1 MCGIAGVFNRDGS
14 PADSSLAG
22 KMIQR
27 LRHRGPDACG
37 VASQG
42 AAALG
47 HARLS
52 IIDIAGGQQPMS
64 LGDGHLSITFN
75 GEIYNYVELREELK
89 QQGCTF
95 RTQSDTEVILHLYA
109 RDGID
114 CVRHLNGQ
122 WAFAIWDSISQSLF
136 LSRDR
141 MGVRPLF
148 HTQVDGTFLFASE
161 IKALFGHPRV
171 ERAID
176 PLGMDQCF
184 TLWAPVPPRTAFKHI
199 AELPP
204 GCSLRVSA
212 GKAEQFRHWEANYP
226 SPVAA
231 TEKASAEELLSLLV
245 EATRLRLRAD
255 VPVAAYLSGGI
266 DSTAIASIATRFTGR
281 HLRTFSVSFDDP
293 EFDESTY
300 QRQAAEWLGTEHENV
315 RCSTSDIGEIFPEVV
330 WHAERPLFRTAAAPM
345 FLLSRL
351 VRDRGYKV
359 VLTGEGADEILG
371 GYDIFKETK
380 IRQFCAAMPNSRLR
394 PLLLRRLY
402 PYLPGLQT
410 QSDHYLRAFFGATPA
425 DCSDPFFSH
434 TPRWTSAAR
443 LRMFYSQ
450 DLRATLENQPC
461 AIDAMRALLPP
472 EHGEWDPFT
481 RAQFIETA
489 HLLPGYILSSQGDRV
504 AMAHGVEG
512 RYPFLDPRVVA
523 FAASLPPT
531 LKMKSLQEKY
541 LLKRAVAGLVPE
553 GVLRRTKQ
561 PYRAPDAVSFFGG
574 ETAAGYVEDLLTPAR
589 IHSDG
594 LFDAPAVAALLA
606 KARAGRATTARDNA
620 AFVGILSTQLLVDRF
635 IRNSN

>member
-1 MCGIAGVFNRDGS
+1 
-14 PADSSLAG
+14 
-22 KMIQR
+22 
-27 LRHRGPDACG
+27 
-37 VASQG
+37 
-42 AAALG
+42 
-47 HARLS
+47 LS

-64 LGDGHLSITFN
+64 LADGRLSITFN
-75 GEIYNYVELREELK
+75 GEIYNYLELREELK

-95 RTQSDTEVILHLYA
+95 RTQSDTEVILHLYS
-109 RDGID
+109 RDGAD

-122 WAFAIWDSISQSLF
+122 WAFAIWDSMAQTLF

-161 IKALFGHPRV
+161 IKGLFAHAGV

-176 PLGMDQCF
+176 PLGIDQCF

-204 GCSLRVSA
+204 GCSLRISA
-212 GKAEQFRHWEANYP
+212 ETKEQLRHWQATYP
-226 SPVAA
+226 SSDAA
-231 TEKASAEELLSLLV
+231 TESERAEELLSLLV
-245 EATRLRLRAD
+245 QATRLRLRAD

-266 DSTAIASIATRFTGR
+266 DSTTIAAISTRFAAR
-281 HLRTFSVSFDDP
+281 PIRTFSVSFDDP
-293 EFDESTY
+293 EFDESAY
-300 QRQAAEWLGTEHENV
+300 QRQAAQWLGTEHENI
-315 RCSTSDIGEIFPEVV
+315 RCSTSDIGDIFPEVV

-402 PYLPGLQT
+402 PYLPALQT
-410 QSDHYLRAFFGATPA
+410 QSDQYLRAFFGATPA
-425 DCSDPFFSH
+425 DCTDPFFSH

-443 LRMFYSQ
+443 LRMFYSE
-450 DLRATLENQPC
+450 DLRSTLENQPC
-461 AIDAMRALLPP
+461 AIDPMRALLPP
-472 EHGEWDPFT
+472 GYAEWDPFT

-523 FAASLPPT
+523 FAAALPAK

-541 LLKRAVAGLVPE
+541 LLKRAVSGLVPDA
-553 GVLRRTKQ
+553 VLRRTKQ

-574 ETAAGYVEDLLTPAR
+574 HTAEAYVEDLLTPAR
-589 IHSDG
+589 INADG
-594 LFDAPAVAALLA
+594 LFDPPAVATLLA
-606 KARAGRATTARDNA
+606 KARAGRATSARDNA
-620 AFVGILSTQLLVDRF
+620 AFVGIVSTQLLVDRF